1 MTPSPIR
8 RVLSI
13 LRAHDVRFLLMGG
26 QACVFYGAAEFSRDT
41 DIVLLAELANLQR
54 LRRALAALHAE
65 CIAVPQLSL
74 KWLRKGHAVHFR
86 CHHPEVE
93 NMRLDVMAVLRNAPP
108 FNGLWK
114 RRTTITLTDNE
125 SYDLISLP
133 DLVQVKKTQ
142 RDKDWFM
149 LGRLVEAHYF
159 NCCNKPSARMIA
171 FWLKEMRAET
181 LLISLT
187 RRYPKQT
194 AAIMRKRPLLIFAL
208 RGDEAG
214 LARALK
220 QEEEVERRADRLY
233 WAPLKK
239 YLERLRHYIQQT
251 KKPSRDEK

>member
-1 MTPSPIR
+1 M
-8 RVLSI
+8 
-13 LRAHDVRFLLMGG
+13 LRAHSVRFLLMGG

-54 LRRALAALHAE
+54 LRRALAALQAE
-65 CIAVPQLSL
+65 DIAVPQLSL

-108 FNGLWK
+108 FNSLWK
-114 RRTTITLTDNE
+114 RRTTITLADNE

-159 NCCNKPSARMIA
+159 NCCNKPTARMIA
-171 FWLKEMRAET
+171 F
-181 LLISLT
+181 
-187 RRYPKQT
+187 
-194 AAIMRKRPLLIFAL
+194 
-208 RGDEAG
+208 
-214 LARALK
+214 
-220 QEEEVERRADRLY
+220 
-233 WAPLKK
+233 
-239 YLERLRHYIQQT
+239 
-251 KKPSRDEK
+251 